1 MTKKEL
7 EQKTDSFVSTYL
19 GQSKGYPDDSQYW
32 GQCLSIVKLYIKEV
46 FGISPPPSGTNSAY
60 GYWSNFPSPLD
71 TVFERVLNTIDVI
84 PEYGWIAVWKPWSGN
99 TYGHIAI
106 VDRGCTQTVL
116 KNLAQNWS
124 SKNFQEESQSYT
136 NVIGFLKPILT
147 PEVTFPT
154 ITEDEQRALVILKQF
169 KDRTEGIKDGNYEG
183 ASRACVEAYKDLISL
198 QIVHEGLKKI
208 ANEEAQEIL
217 DLKGEKQILADK
229 LAEEQKQVQTW
240 QSQYMTANESLES
253 MQEQLE
259 LTTNE
264 RNDYKKWFEKVK
276 EDLKNLDK
284 MTGIQHILYGIKL
297 LVKKQK

>member
-1 MTKKEL
+1 M
-7 EQKTDSFVSTYL
+7 SS
-19 GQSKGYPDDSQYW
+19 
-32 GQCLSIVKLYIKEV
+32 V
-46 FGISPPPSGTNSAY
+46 F
-60 GYWSNFPSPLD
+60 SN
-71 TVFERVLNTIDVI
+71 
-84 PEYGWIAVWKPWSGN
+84 
-99 TYGHIAI
+99 
-106 VDRGCTQTVL
+106 
-116 KNLAQNWS
+116 
-124 SKNFQEESQSYT
+124 
-136 NVIGFLKPILT
+136 PILT

-259 LTTNE
+259 LMTKDK
-264 RNDYKKWFEKVK
+264 NDYQRWYQDAKKELK
-276 EDLKNLDK
+276 ELDN
-284 MTGIQHILYGIKL
+284 MTPIQHIRYGLKL
-297 LVKKQK
+297 LVKNKND

>member
-1 MTKKEL
+1 MKTL
-7 EQKTDSFVSTYL
+7 EQFLSDYL
-19 GQSKGYPDDSQYW
+19 GKSKGYPDDSQYK
-32 GQCLSIVKLYIKEV
+32 GQCLSIVKIYIKEC
-46 FGISPPPSGTNSAY
+46 FGINPPPSGTNSAY

-99 TYGHIAI
+99 TSGHIAI

-124 SKNFQEESQSYT
+124 SKNFQEESQNYT

-147 PEVTFPT
+147 PEVTFST

-217 DLKGEKQILADK
+217 DLKNEKQILADK
-229 LAEEQKQVQTW
+229 LDEEQKQVQTW
-240 QSQYMTANESLES
+240 QNQYETANE
-253 MQEQLE
+253 E
-259 LTTNE
+259 LIKTNE
-264 RNDYKKWFEKVK
+264 
-276 EDLKNLDK
+276 
-284 MTGIQHILYGIKL
+284 KL
-297 LVKKQK
+297 LATEAQREKYKAKYLEAQNQFPKNISWSDIVNLIMLKITHKA

>member
-1 MTKKEL
+1 MKTL
-7 EQKTDSFVSTYL
+7 EQFLSDYL
-19 GQSKGYPDDSQYW
+19 GKSKGYPDGSFV
-32 GQCLSIVKLYIKEV
+32 GECLSICKIYIKEC
-46 FGISPPPSGTNSAY
+46 FGIEPPPSGTNSAY
-60 GYWSNFPSPLD
+60 GYWSNFPNPLGEK
-71 TVFERVLNTIDVI
+71 FEKVLNTDDLI
-84 PEYGWIAVWKPWSGN
+84 PQKGWIAIWKPWASN
-99 TYGHIAI
+99 PYGHIAI
-106 VDRGCTQTVL
+106 VADGCTTGTL
-116 KNLAQNWS
+116 KNYAQNWS

-259 LTTNE
+259 LMTKDK
-264 RNDYKKWFEKVK
+264 NDYQRWYQDAKKELK
-276 EDLKNLDK
+276 ELDN
-284 MTGIQHILYGIKL
+284 MTPIQHIRYGLKL
-297 LVKKQK
+297 LVQKQK

>member
-154 ITEDEQRALVILKQF
+154 ITEDEQRALVIPKQF

-183 ASRACVEAYKDLISL
+183 ASRACVEA
-198 QIVHEGLKKI
+198 
-208 ANEEAQEIL
+208 
-217 DLKGEKQILADK
+217 
-229 LAEEQKQVQTW
+229 
-240 QSQYMTANESLES
+240 
-253 MQEQLE
+253 
-259 LTTNE
+259 
-264 RNDYKKWFEKVK
+264 
-276 EDLKNLDK
+276 
-284 MTGIQHILYGIKL
+284 
-297 LVKKQK
+297 

>member
-1 MTKKEL
+1 MKSL
-7 EQKTDSFVSTYL
+7 EQFLSDYL
-19 GQSKGYPDDSQYW
+19 GKSKGYPNDNQYK
-32 GQCLSIVKLYIKEV
+32 GECLSIAKLFIKEC
-46 FGISPPPSGTNSAY
+46 FGIDPPPSGTNSAY
-60 GYWSNFPSPLD
+60 GYWSKFPSPLD

-84 PEYGWIAVWKPWSGN
+84 PEYGWIAVWKPWCGN
-99 TYGHIAI
+99 TSGHIAI

-147 PEVTFPT
+147 PETTFPT

-198 QIVHEGLKKI
+198 EIVHEGLKKI

-217 DLKGEKQILADK
+217 DLKNEKQILADK
-229 LAEEQKQVQTW
+229 LDEEQKQVQTW

-259 LTTNE
+259 LITNE
-264 RNDYKKWFEKVK
+264 RNDYKKWFEKAK
-276 EDLKNLDK
+276 EDLENLDK
-284 MTGIQHILYGIKL
+284 MTGIQHIFYGIKL

>member
-1 MTKKEL
+1 MKTI
-7 EQKTDSFVSTYL
+7 EQFLSDYL
-19 GQSKGYPDDSQYW
+19 GKSKGYPDDSQYK
-32 GQCLSIVKLYIKEV
+32 GQCLSIVKIYIKEC
-46 FGISPPPSGTNSAY
+46 FGINPPPSGTNSAY

-217 DLKGEKQILADK
+217 DLKNEKQILADK
-229 LAEEQKQVQTW
+229 LDEEQKQVQTW
-240 QSQYMTANESLES
+240 QSQYTTANESLES
-253 MQEQLE
+253 IQEQLE
-259 LTTNE
+259 LITNE
-264 RNDYKKWFEKVK
+264 RNDYKKWFEKAK
-276 EDLKNLDK
+276 EDLENLDK
-284 MTGIQHILYGIKL
+284 MTGIQHIFYGIKL